1 MVEITTVLPHI
12 MMKGALQ
19 IEFIFLRTMRCGC
32 VIDDIGFENWDQ
44 IRAHIENRIK
54 EGVYSSDKTDI
65 RDLRIGDFVKVT
77 KPGGYCKVGDIVEV
91 FSISKEGI
99 NHWKDMGASGF
110 IPIDGFEYVD
120 KSKQQLE
127 GKPKDLKT
135 K

>member
-12 MMKGALQ
+12 MMKRALQ
-19 IEFIFLRTMRCGC
+19 IEFIFLRTIRCGC

-54 EGVYSSDKTDI
+54 EGVNSFNTCTDE
-65 RDLRIGDFVKVT
+65 K
-77 KPGGYCKVGDIVEV
+77 
-91 FSISKEGI
+91 
-99 NHWKDMGASGF
+99 
-110 IPIDGFEYVD
+110 
-120 KSKQQLE
+120 QLE